1 MVDILTACFNS
12 EKYIGTLL
20 DSLENQTCKDIN
32 IIVGDDGSSDGT
44 LEIAKEYTE
53 KFGNIHILQREKDCG
68 GAKENFFDMLK
79 YSKNKYVMFCDHDDF
94 WLENKVEKSLAA
106 IKKAEKECGDI
117 PLLVHTDLQVVDDN
131 LAQISPSMFEMQ
143 KLPKK
148 ASVNTLLVQNCV
160 TGCTMLFNDKLRD
173 IVKYNNL
180 KNIIMHDHY
189 IAFAAAVFGRI
200 IFLDEATIKY
210 RQHGENEVGAKDVSS
225 AAYVSGR
232 IKDRGGIKDSLAKTY
247 AQAKEFYE
255 TYKDEIPNN
264 LKEMIKIYGE
274 FGSLPKSKRL
284 HYMKKYGL
292 YKNTFTRKIGQLIWG

>member
-20 DSLENQTCKDIN
+20 DSLENQTYKNIN
-32 IIVGDDGSSDGT
+32 IIVGDDGSTDKT
-44 LEIAKEYTE
+44 LEIVGEYAE
-53 KFGNIHILQREKDCG
+53 KFGNIEIIKREKNCG

-79 YSKNKYVMFCDHDDF
+79 YSKSKYVMFCDHDDF
-94 WLENKVEKSLAA
+94 WLENKVEKSISE
-106 IKKAEKECGDI
+106 IKKAEEKYGDI
-117 PLLVHTDLQVVDDN
+117 PLLVHTDLQVADEN
-131 LAQISPSMFEMQ
+131 LLEISPSMFEMQ
-143 KLPKK
+143 KLPKN
-148 ASVNTLLVQNCV
+148 AGVRNLLVQNCV

-173 IVKYNNL
+173 IVKYKNL
-180 KNIIMHDHY
+180 QNIIMHDHY
-189 IAFAAAVFGRI
+189 IALVAAVFGKI

-232 IKDRGGIKDSLAKTY
+232 IKDKRGIKDSLAKTY
-247 AQAKEFYE
+247 AQAREFYDS
-255 TYKDEIPNN
+255 YKDEIPDD

-274 FGSLPKSKRL
+274 FDKMPKSKRL

-292 YKNTFTRKIGQLIWG
+292 YKNTLTRKIGQLIWG